1 MNLFSIVPIEVCLD
15 DRLTKMQL
23 RVLIALLSFRN
34 KNTDTCFPKRKA
46 LSAKCGYTEQT
57 ISKVTKQLVDLGWL
71 QKEGLGGYSAP
82 CTYRITVPELE
93 TVSKVETVSK
103 PATKTVSEPATITVS
118 EVDTRKEQTI
128 EQTNE
133 QTINNTSDQDRTL
146 LFDELW
152 SCWPVGYG
160 DKGSRK
166 NALNVYL
173 KLKPDKTLHSE
184 MLGGLFAQAK
194 DKQIKLTNN
203 AFASNFPH
211 VERWLKNR
219 RWEDEISVVNFSRTK
234 PTREQ
239 RIEQALN
246 EAFGTTDTGSIEGD
260 FETIVGNGFAELNF
274 GRGNG

>member
-1 MNLFSIVPIEVCLD
+1 
-15 DRLTKMQL
+15 
-23 RVLIALLSFRN
+23 
-34 KNTDTCFPKRKA
+34 
-46 LSAKCGYTEQT
+46 
-57 ISKVTKQLVDLGWL
+57 
-71 QKEGLGGYSAP
+71 
-82 CTYRITVPELE
+82 
-93 TVSKVETVSK
+93 
-103 PATKTVSEPATITVS
+103 
-118 EVDTRKEQTI
+118 
-128 EQTNE
+128 
-133 QTINNTSDQDRTL
+133 

-166 NALNVYL
+166 NALNAYL

-219 RWEDEISVVNFSRTK
+219 RWEDEISIVNFSRNK

-246 EAFGTTDTGSIEGD
+246 EAFGTSDTGSIEGD